1 MGSDRLADDFSD
13 FIDAAFADELSKQG
27 DGCGREV
34 AQGVSKTRKRKRA
47 TPDVDST
54 CGSKVCKGGKHNKSN
69 QNTTGSSTVRKCG
82 NGNKSNH
89 DATSASKVRK
99 GSKVNESAQACP
111 SNQGQSACN
120 RRVMSAEAKAKRSDN
135 RKGTRSTETANRT
148 KKRHAEKAEGEDRQN
163 EWRTTRTNRKLR
175 RSESDQSLID
185 GAMASCESIANTM
198 VDDAKIVAR
207 QDAEQI
213 LNEAKMYE
221 QRGAKMRDSLWKEAL
236 ETTDRTSHSEGYK
249 DGERNAM
256 LMYVNDRPQFD
267 RKLREM
273 LHQIHY
279 HPLKGTGTSS
289 SETPG
294 PGGIPASSRP
304 NALNLRK

>member
-54 CGSKVCKGGKHNKSN
+54 CGSKVCKGGKHNKLN

-198 VDDAKIVAR
+198 VDDATVEDHQWLRPCSRSQWCSHGFVSGWICGVVFRSSPVRGTAMIVVRWRAFV
-207 QDAEQI
+207 
-213 LNEAKMYE
+213 LHTFSM
-221 QRGAKMRDSLWKEAL
+221 RGK
-236 ETTDRTSHSEGYK
+236 T
-249 DGERNAM
+249 
-256 LMYVNDRPQFD
+256 
-267 RKLREM
+267 
-273 LHQIHY
+273 
-279 HPLKGTGTSS
+279 KGF
-289 SETPG
+289 
-294 PGGIPASSRP
+294 SR
-304 NALNLRK
+304 

>member
-1 MGSDRLADDFSD
+1 
-13 FIDAAFADELSKQG
+13 
-27 DGCGREV
+27 
-34 AQGVSKTRKRKRA
+34 
-47 TPDVDST
+47 
-54 CGSKVCKGGKHNKSN
+54 
-69 QNTTGSSTVRKCG
+69 
-82 NGNKSNH
+82 
-89 DATSASKVRK
+89 
-99 GSKVNESAQACP
+99 
-111 SNQGQSACN
+111 
-120 RRVMSAEAKAKRSDN
+120 
-135 RKGTRSTETANRT
+135 
-148 KKRHAEKAEGEDRQN
+148 
-163 EWRTTRTNRKLR
+163 
-175 RSESDQSLID
+175 
-185 GAMASCESIANTM
+185 MASCECIANTM

>member
-135 RKGTRSTETANRT
+135 RKSTRSTETANRT

-198 VDDAKIVAR
+198 VDDATVEDH
-207 QDAEQI
+207 QW
-213 LNEAKMYE
+213 L
-221 QRGAKMRDSLWKEAL
+221 
-236 ETTDRTSHSEGYK
+236 
-249 DGERNAM
+249 
-256 LMYVNDRPQFD
+256 RPCSRSQWF
-267 RKLREM
+267 L
-273 LHQIHY
+273 
-279 HPLKGTGTSS
+279 
-289 SETPG
+289 G
-294 PGGIPASSRP
+294 PGSFHHYVEMPALRGTATQAPAMPWLWPAHRPRLRGGVLPHRRWSCGGLVLVCGLPRGRPRQPSPSRARARAAP
-304 NALNLRK
+304 RAEPEPLMIQIGDVR